1 MYRWLKQLDEIL
13 RGEATCLSSL
23 ERGQIEMPVGGL
35 VFVTTVLGV
44 IAGLCTG
51 SFAVFRAAWS
61 GSGVTQDAVMQLI
74 ASGIKLPLLFFL
86 TFLVT
91 FPSLYVFNAIMGSR
105 LSLVSVWRL
114 VLAMLGVMLAVLA
127 SLGPIVVFFGA
138 STQSYAFMKL
148 FNVTVASVAGGLGL
162 AFLMRTL
169 HRLVVAQDRLA
180 CEAVPQPS
188 ESASANDPSEADTE
202 MSTSEASKTGAA
214 DGNIGALDRIG
225 ETPPK
230 ALAVFQ
236 IWVVVFGVVGAQMS
250 WVLRP
255 FVGSPDLPFSWFR
268 ARENNFFMDVAG
280 SLIELL
286 GG

>member
-1 MYRWLKQLDEIL
+1 LKQLDEIL
-13 RGEATCLSSL
+13 RGEATSLSSL

-35 VFVTTVLGV
+35 AIVVVVLGA

-51 SFAVFRAAWS
+51 SFAVFRTAWS
-61 GSGVTQDAVMQLI
+61 GAGVTQDSLMQLI
-74 ASGIKLPLLFFL
+74 ASGVKLPLLFFL

-114 VLAMLGVMLAVLA
+114 VLAMLGVMLSVLA

-148 FNVTVASVAGGLGL
+148 FNVAVASVAGGLGL

-169 HRLVVAQDRLA
+169 HRLVVVQDGRT
-180 CEAVPQPS
+180 CEAAPRSADAANGGDAS
-188 ESASANDPSEADTE
+188 EPDKETHTAEEN
-202 MSTSEASKTGAA
+202 KTGAA
-214 DGNIGALDRIG
+214 DSNVGALDRIG
-225 ETPPK
+225 PTPPK
-230 ALAVFQ
+230 ALVVFQ

-255 FVGSPDLPFSWFR
+255 FVGSPDMPFSWFR
-268 ARENNFFMDVAG
+268 TRESNFFVDVVG
-280 SLIELL
+280 SLVELL